1 VNALL
6 CPVGISSEAEILL
19 QSPSSMQCSDSRAR
33 ENGSF
38 TEELPM
44 NGSLTSV
51 STNHIL
57 RIMSSA
63 QATDT
68 LT

>member
-1 VNALL
+1 
-6 CPVGISSEAEILL
+6 
-19 QSPSSMQCSDSRAR
+19 MQCSDSRAR